1 MIEYGLVALY
11 AVAGSFMFRFRGG
24 LFGETLKKIP
34 GWGTLTTRLVW
45 SLFMALPAFYVSVG
59 VPYVAIASLIVAWY
73 VGIAPGWQS
82 SQYMQDGLNSL
93 LLLSLRGLWLVFPAA
108 IVYHAFYTTNLI
120 PILIAGML
128 QGPTYYL
135 AQKLFRDKYGIGGAN
150 EMAEWMYGFVLSL
163 GLGLSIIL

>member
-1 MIEYGLVALY
+1 MEYILLTFY
-11 AVAGSFMFRFRGG
+11 TLLGSFMFRFRGG

-45 SLFMALPAFYVSVG
+45 SLFMVLPAFYASYG
-59 VPYVAIASLIVAWY
+59 FPYLAGISLIVAWY

-93 LLLSLRGLWLVFPAA
+93 LLLSLRGLWLVLPAT
-108 IVYHAFYTTNLI
+108 IVYHTFYTTNLI
-120 PILIAGML
+120 PIILAGFL

-135 AQKLFRDKYGIGGAN
+135 AQKLFRDRYGIGGAN
-150 EMAEWMYGFVLSL
+150 EMAEWMYGAIISL